1 MINEKGGVMTKDLG
15 PLTEFSGYGR
25 YGICTYVHSQ
35 ALTRAVAW
43 LAENDRTEKNANTIW
58 DKDIVTDS
66 RIRIGNNECLHRLER
81 KEEDQEQEMLCL
93 GWNLQNGADSFDSIS
108 RLLHILW
115 VMQESAPSIAR
126 SRDFMGLTVHIT
138 RTTNGYGVGA
148 NFSEAVWELIESPFY
163 MFEQIELPLIN
174 REIQCAFEE
183 KVNKPVPGQYATI
196 FEGRDGATLQIL
208 QPHGSGVWIAGSHKK
223 AFEYQLTD
231 HNTDTSLQA
240 LMHVIGLCTVLKY
253 CRTKYCTPLTWRED
267 GGR

>member
-1 MINEKGGVMTKDLG
+1 
-15 PLTEFSGYGR
+15 
-25 YGICTYVHSQ
+25 
-35 ALTRAVAW
+35 
-43 LAENDRTEKNANTIW
+43 
-58 DKDIVTDS
+58 VTDS

-240 LMHVIGLCTVLKY
+240 LMHVIGLCTVRTHARRLRRGSISATSGRNSSRWRCVGSNGRPHRTSLSNAHDWRWLKSPHAQ
-253 CRTKYCTPLTWRED
+253 CSTCLALAMKWDKED
-267 GGR
+267 PIR